1 MTRTLTN
8 TLGALLCTALLAG
21 CQPPADSGASIA
33 TIYRDDYGT
42 PHVFADDNYGV
53 YYGFGYAVAEDRL
66 FQMEMLRRTAEGRVA
81 AVLGEEFVE
90 LDRHIRTYYDHRA
103 ITNQLAAL
111 SAAELAILEGYADG
125 FSRRVGEAL
134 ADRTLLPKEFIDN
147 QFDPVAWQPY
157 DVAMIFAGA
166 VAHRYA
172 DFNSE
177 RDNLKVLQ
185 TLQAEHGSE
194 RGLAM
199 FNMSKWLTDADS
211 VTTVPET
218 TTSGEISRNSQ
229 ASKALAAPYLAQ
241 LPSTAGNRRVAIDE
255 QGRFAGITDQ
265 AAVAD
270 QFKALLAERGFT
282 YSAEFAPASNYWATA
297 ASKTSDAQGVVVNG
311 PQFGWGAPSYV
322 YGIGLHGGDFDLAG
336 NTLLALPS
344 ILFAHNN
351 QISWGS
357 TAGLSDQVDVFVE
370 TLNPQNP
377 EQYLHNGSYRDF
389 ERWPEQIAVKG
400 GESITVTARRSVH
413 GMVVEHNPE
422 QGLAWSRARSWEG
435 GELASLFGWVELSKA
450 ANLDQ
455 AQQAIGQVTTNI
467 NFYYTDTAGNIGY
480 THGGRY
486 PDRHPQQDPRL
497 PTPGSGEFDWQ
508 RMRPYSDNP
517 TVRNPAQGYLANWN
531 NRPSRGWA
539 SSDLWN
545 LSWSASERV
554 ALINREI
561 EAKAQLSVD
570 EVWAVNAAVSDAE
583 LTLPFII
590 DHLAAALA
598 ASPAGA
604 AEQRALAL
612 LSNWS
617 GNWTLDDNGFYG
629 AEPALMQA
637 WIDRLLAQVFSD
649 DVGELL
655 HPWYATNATFH
666 HPQGPSS
673 HPAVG
678 SKIIVRTLDQLAR
691 GEQPD
696 YDFFNGQPPA
706 ELLASSFAEA
716 VAALTA
722 EFGDDPD
729 GWQLSAAPMVWRPV
743 NFRGVPQA
751 APEAETTL
759 PGYMNRGTEN
769 NLFIARGDHFE
780 AYDVIPPG
788 QSGHINGDGSVA
800 EHYSDQLEMFSGYRY
815 KSIPF
820 SRAEAEQ
827 RATTTRQLRRDR

>member
-1 MTRTLTN
+1 MRHIILLTTTLLLGVVGCDSRT
-8 TLGALLCTALLAG
+8 GSDAV
-21 CQPPADSGASIA
+21 A

-81 AVLGEEFVE
+81 EVLGEDFVE
-90 LDRHIRTYYDHRA
+90 LDRHIRSFYDHRA
-103 ITNQLAAL
+103 ITTQLAAL
-111 SAAELAILEGYADG
+111 SPAELEILQGYADG
-125 FSRRVGEAL
+125 FSRRVADVL
-134 ADRTLLPKEFIDN
+134 ADPQLLPKEFTDN
-147 QFDPVAWQPY
+147 QFAPVAWQPY

-166 VAHRYA
+166 LAHRYA

-177 RDNLKVLQ
+177 RDNLTILQNLQ
-185 TLQAEHGSE
+185 TEHGYE

-211 VTTVPET
+211 VTTVPD
-218 TTSGEISRNSQ
+218 SGAATSQ
-229 ASKALAAPYLAQ
+229 AAQAPYLGQ
-241 LPSTAGNRRVAIDE
+241 LPATTATRRVAID
-255 QGRFAGITDQ
+255 QHGRFAGVTDQ
-265 AAVAD
+265 PAVAD
-270 QFKALLAERGFT
+270 KFKALLAERGFS
-282 YSAEFAPASNYWATA
+282 YSPEFAPASNYWATDD
-297 ASKTSDAQGVVVNG
+297 SKTSDAHGVVVNG

-370 TLNPQNP
+370 TLNPANP

-389 ERWPEQIAVKG
+389 EQWQEQITVKG
-400 GESITVTARRSVH
+400 GETITITARRSVH

-450 ANLDQ
+450 SDLDQ
-455 AQQAIGQVTTNI
+455 AQQAISQVTTNI

-486 PDRHPQQDPRL
+486 PARHPQQDPRL

-508 RMRPYSDNP
+508 GMRPYSDNP
-517 TVRNPAQGYLANWN
+517 TVRNPAQGYLTNWN

-583 LTLPFII
+583 LTLPFIQH
-590 DHLAAALA
+590 HLIAALA
-598 ASPAGA
+598 ATAGDA
-604 AEQRALAL
+604 ASHSALSL
-612 LSNWS
+612 LENWS
-617 GNWTLDDNGFYG
+617 GNWTLDADGDYG
-629 AEPALMQA
+629 AEPALMQT
-637 WIDRLLAQVFSD
+637 WIDLLLAQVFAD
-649 DVGELL
+649 DVGDLL
-655 HPWYATNATFH
+655 HPWYANNATFH
-666 HPQGPSS
+666 HPQGPSA

-678 SKIIVRTLDQLAR
+678 SKIIVRTLDMLAR

-706 ELLASSFAEA
+706 ELLASTFGEA
-716 VAALTA
+716 VAKLAD
-722 EFGDDPD
+722 EFGSNT
-729 GWQLSAAPMVWRPV
+729 GNWRLSAAPMVWRPV

-751 APEAETTL
+751 APEAETQL

-788 QSGHINGDGSVA
+788 QSGQIGQDG
-800 EHYSDQLEMFSGYRY
+800 EFNPHYSDQMSLFSGYKY
-815 KSIPF
+815 KAIPF
-820 SRAEAEQ
+820 SRREVAAS
-827 RATTTRQLRRDR
+827 ATTTRVLERRQ